1 MSKGADKVMITEEN
15 VKAGFSQRLSYLRR
29 SREITQL
36 KLACD
41 LNYSDKAVSKWERG
55 ESVPDVCTLL
65 RLAEYFGVSVD
76 YLLGKDEQPVEKN
89 ETGCCEKNTKK
100 LETVLHTFIPL
111 LSVICAFFVAS
122 LAFFVLKN
130 LNVWNGWEPL
140 AFLYGAAA
148 SAVVLVVFSHMWW
161 KIPFRCI
168 SVSLLIWLLGLS
180 AYFTVPLSEFKY
192 IFLPCAILQTACI
205 ISYIFFWL
213 IKKNR
218 CKADNQ

>member
-1 MSKGADKVMITEEN
+1 MLNEDEIKKIFG
-15 VKAGFSQRLSYLRR
+15 QRLTEARKACG
-29 SREITQL
+29 ITQL
-36 KLACD
+36 SLAEK

-161 KIPFRCI
+161 KIPLRCI

-192 IFLPCAILQTACI
+192 IFLPCAILQAACI